1 MTGELGKKM
10 TSNKYFLPAIRIP
23 TRVTYIRSK
32 NGEAQTIALWPFLKT
47 LPAEQDSSPINEN
60 CHHLL
65 TLMSFQSC
73 MNVFFFC

>member
-32 NGEAQTIALWPFLKT
+32 NSEAQTIVAVSKNFTSWT
-47 LPAEQDSSPINEN
+47 G
-60 CHHLL
+60 
-65 TLMSFQSC
+65 
-73 MNVFFFC
+73 